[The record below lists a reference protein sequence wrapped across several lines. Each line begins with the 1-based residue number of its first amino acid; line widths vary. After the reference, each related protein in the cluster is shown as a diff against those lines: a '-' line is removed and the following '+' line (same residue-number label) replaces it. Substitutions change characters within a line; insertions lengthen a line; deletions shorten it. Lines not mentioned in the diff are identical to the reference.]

1 MIEFDH
7 SRYPLVIS
15 TTRDAFTAGDA
26 IVYEDTINSLYARD
40 ERFSLVSLASGVK
53 IPNPRVIRRLGAWL
67 RDTRDLRRQYVI
79 ATGIYLDA
87 PVLRNVL
94 SFLNSLAPSP
104 VPQELFATPDEAIA
118 YAQRM
123 LHLEAAP
130 PQSRTG

>member
-1 MIEFDH
+1 VIEFDD

-15 TTRDAFTAGDA
+15 TTREAFTAGDA
-26 IVYEDTINSLYARD
+26 ILYEDTINSLYDRD
-40 ERFSLVSLASGVK
+40 ERFALVSLASGVK
-53 IPNPRVIRRLGAWL
+53 APNPRVIRRLGSWL
-67 RDTRDLRRQYVI
+67 RDTRALRREYII

-118 YAQRM
+118 YAERM
-123 LHLEAAP
+123 LHLDNAP